1 MITIF
6 ICACKSISVV
16 LLAASAGAALV
27 KFKLLKPDAL
37 RDVSK
42 LVFNAFLPALLV
54 TKVAQAI
61 DLNTLVKLW
70 IFPVSALI
78 FILAGFALGSAA
90 CLATGV
96 PKGRREAVIA
106 ASGLAN
112 SGFLPIPLIIAIC
125 AVFPAFADR
134 PDASALGITFISAY
148 IMLFSP
154 VMWLFGYNLLAKE
167 KSWRLEIKR
176 IFTPPI
182 IGMIVGLTIGLT
194 PPLKAAFCLRVGFC
208 YPIFAALE
216 ILAAGTIPCAL
227 IILGGRFAE
236 KQIGKSEVRGR
247 TVFSVILVKQ
257 ILLPILALGY
267 IVALRRFNIISSD
280 PLVAL
285 VLLIEAATPPATNL
299 IVICSMHK
307 NNENG
312 MSRILFWSYV
322 SAALTLTCFVAV
334 AMFLFA

>member
-1 MITIF
+1 MISIF
-6 ICACKSISVV
+6 FCACKSILVV

-27 KFKLLKPDAL
+27 RFKLLKPDAL

-42 LVFNAFLPALLV
+42 LVFHAMLPALLV

-61 DLNTLVKLW
+61 DLNTLVELW
-70 IFPVSALI
+70 IFPVSALL
-78 FILAGFALGSAA
+78 FILAGFALGVVA

-96 PKGRREAVIA
+96 PKGRRSAVIA

-134 PDASALGITFISAY
+134 PDASARGITFISAY

-154 VMWLFGYNLLAKE
+154 IMWLFGYNLLAKE
-167 KSWRLEIKR
+167 KSWKLELKR

-194 PPLKAAFCLRVGFC
+194 PALKSAFCLREGFC
-208 YPIFAALE
+208 YPIFAALK
-216 ILAAGTIPCAL
+216 ILATGTIPCAL
-227 IILGGRFAE
+227 IVLGGRFAE
-236 KQIGKSEVRGR
+236 KRMEKSEVRGR
-247 TVFSVILVKQ
+247 TVFSVVLVKQ
-257 ILLPILALGY
+257 IFLPLLALGY
-267 IVALRRFNIISSD
+267 IILLRRYEIISSD

-285 VLLIEAATPPATNL
+285 VLLIEAAVPPATNL

-307 NNENG
+307 NNENEI
-312 MSRILFWSYV
+312 SRILFWSYV
-322 SAALTLTCFVAV
+322 SATVTLTCFVAV
-334 AMFLFA
+334 GMSIFA

>member
-1 MITIF
+1 L
-6 ICACKSISVV
+6 VV
-16 LLAASAGAALV
+16 LLAASGGAALV
-27 KFKLLKPDAL
+27 RFKLLKPDAL
-37 RDVSK
+37 RDISK

-61 DLNTLVKLW
+61 DLNTLVDLW
-70 IFPVSALI
+70 IFPVSALL
-78 FILAGFALGSAA
+78 FILTGFALGGIA

-96 PKGRREAVIA
+96 PKGRRSAVIA

-154 VMWLFGYNLLAKE
+154 VMWLFGYNLLSCE
-167 KSWRLEIKR
+167 KSWKLDTKR

-182 IGMIVGLTIGLT
+182 IGMIIGLSIGLT
-194 PPLKAAFCLRVGFC
+194 PGLKSTFCLREGLC
-208 YPIFAALE
+208 YPIFAALD

-227 IILGGRFAE
+227 IVLGGRFAE
-236 KQIGKSEVRGR
+236 KREATSEVRGR
-247 TVFSVILVKQ
+247 TVFSVVLVKQ
-257 ILLPILALGY
+257 ILLPLLALGY
-267 IVALRRFNIISSD
+267 IITLRRFEIISSD
-280 PLVAL
+280 PLIAL
-285 VLLIEAATPPATNL
+285 VLLIEAAAPPATNL
-299 IVICSMHK
+299 IVICSIHK
-307 NNENG
+307 NNENS

-322 SAALTLTCFVAV
+322 SATFTLTCFVAV
-334 AMFLFA
+334 GMSIFA